1 MTDKDQR
8 IVVAKRMKKSTEID
22 KNFTK
27 TLVFMEDAI
36 TLMDLTLKEREE
48 I

>member
-1 MTDKDQR
+1 MTDTEQR
-8 IVVAKRMKKSTEID
+8 IEVAKRMKRLCNNDNNSAEALAFIH
-22 KNFTK
+22 
-27 TLVFMEDAI
+27 DAI